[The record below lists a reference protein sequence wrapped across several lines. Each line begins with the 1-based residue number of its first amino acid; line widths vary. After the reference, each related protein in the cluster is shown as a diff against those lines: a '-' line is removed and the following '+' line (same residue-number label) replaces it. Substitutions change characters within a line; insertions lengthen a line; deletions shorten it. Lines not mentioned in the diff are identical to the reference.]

1 MRTQLAELE
10 KYFRRNSRLTAHQ
23 ATIQLGISRLAAR
36 IPELESM
43 GYVFL
48 HQMIDAP
55 TRYSRA
61 KVCQYILLQRP
72 KKKV

>member
-10 KYFRRNSRLTAHQ
+10 KYFRRNSRLTQHQ
-23 ATIQLGISRLAAR
+23 ATIELGILRLSER
-36 IPELESM
+36 IRELEAQ
-43 GYVFL
+43 GWVFL

-55 TRYSRA
+55 TRYTKSR
-61 KVCQYILLQRP
+61 VCQYVLLQRP